1 MRHHGLAKNT
11 CFGPVFENSF
21 RSCGVVEAADDLT
34 SLKKYHFFVAI
45 NTAGNWPEVSLNII
59 SDIVLTK
66 V

>member
-45 NTAGNWPEVSLNII
+45 NTAGN
-59 SDIVLTK
+59 
-66 V
+66 